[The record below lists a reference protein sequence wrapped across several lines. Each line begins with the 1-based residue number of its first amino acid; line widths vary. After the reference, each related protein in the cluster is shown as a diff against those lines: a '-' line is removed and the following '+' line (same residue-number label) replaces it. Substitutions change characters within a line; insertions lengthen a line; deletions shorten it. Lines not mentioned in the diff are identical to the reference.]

1 MLVTDTFGNKVLITP
16 YSKTGDADYDQWS
29 FMKLNTIDG
38 QLAEY
43 AYLPNAPGKLQ
54 ESAPLEKINFI
65 RDEMANMVWAIE
77 NTIPS
82 ILDVGMNGYE
92 FALAN
97 TIDPPADINHSP
109 ETAKYILG
117 HLPPANWIPF
127 IPVRLPGSSSEIKL
141 QSGKLPGTDKSF
153 KSKIPDHPGPYFIY
167 EEEVPWTDNKSR
179 EGMPVQ
185 EIIKEKPFS
194 G

>member
-1 MLVTDTFGNKVLITP
+1 
-16 YSKTGDADYDQWS
+16 
-29 FMKLNTIDG
+29 MKLNTIDG

-82 ILDVGMNGYE
+82 ILGVGMNGYE

-97 TIDPPADINHSP
+97 TIDPPANINHSP
-109 ETAKYILG
+109 ETAKYILS

-127 IPVRLPGSSSEIKL
+127 IPVRFPGSSSEIKL
-141 QSGKLPGTDKSF
+141 QRGKLPGTDKSF
-153 KSKIPDHPGPYFIY
+153 KGKIPDHPGPYFIY
-167 EEEVPWTDNKSR
+167 EEEVPRAGKQIQKRYARSR
-179 EGMPVQ
+179 NHKGETFLWIGRKVNTGKGEGS
-185 EIIKEKPFS
+185 S
-194 G
+194 GMQWDHLVE